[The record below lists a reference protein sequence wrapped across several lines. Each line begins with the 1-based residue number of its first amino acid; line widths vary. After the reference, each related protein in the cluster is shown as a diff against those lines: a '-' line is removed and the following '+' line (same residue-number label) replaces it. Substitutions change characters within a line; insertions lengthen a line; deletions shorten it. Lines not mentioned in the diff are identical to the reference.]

1 MCIHIYGS
9 WLAIS
14 SSKSMNNVKPD
25 CSKVVDFFIPFP
37 HPPWFNIVKKSYTPG
52 NRLLFFYDFL
62 KCLLLFWSGRV
73 GLLVLQNES
82 TALVQL
88 TRLWELV
95 SWDSALITGAKEEK
109 EGGGQRW
116 ASGEGGNRIQP
127 HCSGPKAAPAPK
139 EPPAVAVT
147 WQGLRSNFWSI
158 PLLPWP
164 LKTVLHS
171 STAGTLLEKN
181 ATDCNANA
189 LPGSPLPGFPQ
200 TIPGRGTTVLPPSAE
215 SGLQPNRRDWPSLG
229 YQKLEVPITDRNG
242 CILINLNLG
251 SPCKASSRLAETKKQ
266 RQEGSGNPPGLVSYC
281 V

>member
-37 HPPWFNIVKKSYTPG
+37 HPSWFNIFKKSYTLG

-73 GLLVLQNES
+73 GLLVLQNET

-88 TRLWELV
+88 SWLWKLV
-95 SWDSALITGAKEEK
+95 FWDRALITGAKVEK

-116 ASGEGGNRIQP
+116 APRQGGNRIQP
-127 HCSGPKAAPAPK
+127 HRSGPKAAPAPK

-147 WQGLRSNFWSI
+147 WQGLGSNFWSI

-171 STAGTLLEKN
+171 STAGTLQEKSASN
-181 ATDCNANA
+181 SNANA
-189 LPGSPLPGFPQ
+189 LPGFPLPRVSSDNSRPRKDGLASLCRVWASSKPQ
-200 TIPGRGTTVLPPSAE
+200 
-215 SGLQPNRRDWPSLG
+215 
-229 YQKLEVPITDRNG
+229 
-242 CILINLNLG
+242 IL
-251 SPCKASSRLAETKKQ
+251 ASSRMPEARSPNNWPQWLHLDKSELGITLQSVLSPRRNQKAKRRRKWKST
-266 RQEGSGNPPGLVSYC
+266 RSS
-281 V
+281 